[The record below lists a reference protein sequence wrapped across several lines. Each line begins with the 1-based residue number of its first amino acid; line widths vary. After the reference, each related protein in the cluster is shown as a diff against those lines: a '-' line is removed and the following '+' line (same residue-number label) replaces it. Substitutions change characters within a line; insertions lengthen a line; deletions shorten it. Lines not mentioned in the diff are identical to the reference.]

1 MKSLKWWHYT
11 YHEDDKIKKGVMN
24 IMELKQILL
33 AEIPSF
39 KASGEQFLEGKLS
52 KMDFKKISGGFG
64 VYAHRDG
71 KGFMIR
77 LRILSGV
84 LSKKQ
89 LKVVYEMA
97 SKYQVE
103 LIHLTTRQAIQFHGL
118 SLDDI
123 CKVMEE
129 GLSHNIYTR
138 GAGGSYPRNV
148 AMSPLSGVDL
158 EEVFDV
164 VPYAMAVNA
173 YFLKRI
179 TTYHLPRKLKVSF
192 SSSTKDA
199 SHATVQDLGFV
210 AVKRDGKEYFKVY
223 AGGGLGRNPRK
234 GIVCQELVEPKDVLF
249 VVEALTKLYIDQG
262 DYENHGK
269 ARVRH
274 IVERMGDE
282 AFSVLYK
289 KYLEEAYGVEGLE
302 LDIKSGEI
310 AKKGECECISHPAI
324 IPQKQEGL
332 YTYYLHPIGGGLKCD
347 LLGKIVETIES
358 MQDVQARLSMSE
370 GMYLLNLTAKEAEV
384 VAKALDEFNR
394 FTSLEKSRAC
404 IGVPICQMGILNS
417 QKTLKE
423 IIEYFK
429 EKGDSKDVLPS
440 VYISG
445 CPNSCGV
452 HQIGRIGLVGK
463 KKKLHDTI
471 TELFDIYMDGSCE
484 EGYTQLG
491 ENYGDIPAGDVP
503 ACLYQLAQ
511 LVKESETDFTSY
523 IRDEK
528 EKVKLLIASYTFE
541 SKL

>member
-1 MKSLKWWHYT
+1 MKRLKKWHST
-11 YHEDDKIKKGVMN
+11 YHKGDKINKGVMD

-33 AEIPSF
+33 DEIPSF
-39 KASGEQFLEGKLS
+39 KASGEQFLEGTMS

-71 KGFMIR
+71 KSFMIR

-84 LSKKQ
+84 LSKNQ
-89 LKVVYEMA
+89 LKVVHEIA
-97 SKYQVE
+97 TKYQVE

-123 CKVMEE
+123 CEVMEE

-148 AMSPLSGVDL
+148 AMSPLSGVDP

-173 YFLKRI
+173 YFLKHI
-179 TTYHLPRKLKVSF
+179 ITYHLPRKLKVSF

-210 AVKRDGKEYFKVY
+210 AVKQDGKEYFKVY

-249 VVEALTKLYIDQG
+249 VVEALTKLYIDEG
-262 DYENHGK
+262 DYENHSK

-274 IVERMGDE
+274 IVEHMGEE
-282 AFSVLYK
+282 AFITLYK
-289 KYLEEAYGVEGLE
+289 KYLDEAYAVEGLE
-302 LDIKSGEI
+302 LNI
-310 AKKGECECISHPAI
+310 AKSKTSKIGESQATNHPAI

-332 YTYYLHPIGGGLKCD
+332 YTYYLHPIGGGLSNEI
-347 LLGKIVETIES
+347 LGKIIEVIEP
-358 MQDVQARLSMSE
+358 MEDIQARLSMSE
-370 GMYLLNLTAKEAEV
+370 GMYLLNLTGKETQI
-384 VAKALDEFNR
+384 VADELDVSNS
-394 FTSLEKSRAC
+394 FTHLERSRSC

-417 QKTLKE
+417 QKTLKA
-423 IIEYFK
+423 IIERFREK
-429 EKGDSKDVLPS
+429 EDVKDILPS
-440 VYISG
+440 IYISG

-463 KKKLHDTI
+463 KKKLHDAI
-471 TELFDIYMDGSCE
+471 TEMFDVYIDGNCE

-491 ENYGDIPAGDVP
+491 ENYGDIPAEDVP
-503 ACLYQLAQ
+503 ECLYQLAQ
-511 LVKESETDFTSY
+511 LVKDSEIDFTSY
-523 IRDEK
+523 IRKEK
-528 EKVKLLIASYTFE
+528 EKVKTLIASYSE
-541 SKL
+541 A